1 MTSQPEPPT
10 GSPTGPLTGDRG
22 KDRNA
27 VLIQDR
33 SRDAELLTW
42 YRFIRVLRKTISVMD
57 EPMQELNVSRYQ
69 FDLLMQVAFED
80 GINQQACAERMNVTK
95 GNVTQHIDRL
105 EKRDL
110 IRRQKEGRSNCLHL
124 TQAGIDLVAGMM
136 PIHDRRVRE
145 ILSLLSR
152 EELRQFQSI
161 LRKLDRGL
169 D

>member
-1 MTSQPEPPT
+1 MANQTESREA
-10 GSPTGPLTGDRG
+10 DRI
-22 KDRNA
+22 KDPIR
-27 VLIQDR
+27 DR
-33 SRDAELLTW
+33 SRDPELLTW

-57 EPMQELNVSRYQ
+57 EPMQDMNVSRYQ

-80 GINQQACAERMNVTK
+80 GINQQTCAERMNVTK

-110 IRRQKEGRSNCLHL
+110 IRREKEGRTNCLHL
-124 TQAGIDLVAGMM
+124 TETGNDLIENMM
-136 PIHDRRVRE
+136 PVHDRRVRE
-145 ILSLLSR
+145 ILSLLTR

>member
-1 MTSQPEPPT
+1 
-10 GSPTGPLTGDRG
+10 
-22 KDRNA
+22 
-27 VLIQDR
+27 
-33 SRDAELLTW
+33 
-42 YRFIRVLRKTISVMD
+42 MD
-57 EPMQELNVSRYQ
+57 EPMKEIHVSRYQ

-80 GINQQACAERMNVTK
+80 GINQQTCAERMNVTK

-110 IRRQKEGRSNCLHL
+110 IRRQKEGRTNCLHL
-124 TQAGIDLVAGMM
+124 TPAGVDLVSNMM

-145 ILSLLSR
+145 ILSLLDR

>member
-1 MTSQPEPPT
+1 MASRTESAAELST
-10 GSPTGPLTGDRG
+10 ENR
-22 KDRNA
+22 
-27 VLIQDR
+27 IQDR
-33 SRDAELLTW
+33 SRDPELLTW

-57 EPMQELNVSRYQ
+57 EPMQDLNVSRYQ

-80 GINQQACAERMNVTK
+80 GINQQTCAERMNVTK

-105 EKRDL
+105 ENRDL
-110 IRRQKEGRSNCLHL
+110 IRRQKEGRTNCLHL
-124 TQAGIDLVAGMM
+124 TETGSDLVSTMM

-145 ILSLLSR
+145 ILSLLDR